1 MEENVVVEEKAAV
14 QEKVVIQEKVV
25 VQEKPVAPKLAKS
38 PFLAGILSFLFP
50 FGVGPFYNGET
61 VKGFIFLVIF
71 AGLVSLQRHGGAQPF
86 AGLLMAGFYFY
97 QIIDSVATANRI
109 NRRAALTGAEIPE
122 EAVLAP
128 EAIKSG
134 SIFWGILLILIGAAL
149 LLGNFGVISYRIIF
163 DFWPIVVII
172 IGVKLIFDYFSRNRS

>member
-14 QEKVVIQEKVV
+14 QEKVIVQEKVV
-25 VQEKPVAPKLAKS
+25 VPKPRKS
-38 PFLAGILSFLFP
+38 PFLAGLLSAIFP

-61 VKGFIFLVIF
+61 VKGFIYLVIF
-71 AGLVSLQRHGGAQPF
+71 AGLVSLQHHGGAQPF

-97 QIIDSVATANRI
+97 QIIDSVSTANRI
-109 NRRAALTGAEIPE
+109 NRRALTGAGPQE
-122 EAVLAP
+122 EEVLP
-128 EAIKSG
+128 TEALKSG

-149 LLGNFGVISYRIIF
+149 LLGNYGVISYRVIF
-163 DFWPIVVII
+163 DFWPVVVII